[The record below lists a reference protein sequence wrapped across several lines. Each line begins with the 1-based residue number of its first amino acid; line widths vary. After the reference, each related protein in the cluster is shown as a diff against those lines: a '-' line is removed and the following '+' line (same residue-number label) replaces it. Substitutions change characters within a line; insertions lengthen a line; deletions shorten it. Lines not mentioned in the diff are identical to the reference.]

1 MKALIV
7 RLTDSNNRLVGE
19 MKSSKQDLAGILKD
33 LTNVQLASQDMKIK
47 LESVKH
53 TTSQLQNDVAELEKA
68 KVSIY
73 SYKCHTSLTVAVY

>member
-53 TTSQLQNDVAELEKA
+53 TTSQLQKDVAELEKA

-73 SYKCHTSLTVAVY
+73 VHKCQTSLTVAV